1 MILRTGSSSRRTC
14 HSVLRTERTGALVH
28 SRNEPLRVSPRAV
41 KYKRYDAAVNA
52 SRVLSTGNAADK
64 NPSDLS
70 NGRDASRKRKIAGNG
85 PDLSRTLCNRPTQ
98 RLRVSRINAAHAVRI
113 RPRRDV
119 PAEIAVAAIFRTHRQ
134 THTRTHAR
142 THARARTHCVRTC
155 NQTAETAF
163 AIPFPPFQR
172 PLTLLASPRDPER
185 SERANRLDC
194 RPKTFAGHYERNDQ
208 SLKSSKGEGH
218 ASHGCRV
225 MNVQTLPVSWRPHL
239 ETLNRPRDSGN
250 IHRGFIA
257 PCRMARLNHV
267 PKHGAT
273 SRPESQNIRARV

>member
-1 MILRTGSSSRRTC
+1 
-14 HSVLRTERTGALVH
+14 
-28 SRNEPLRVSPRAV
+28 
-41 KYKRYDAAVNA
+41 
-52 SRVLSTGNAADK
+52 
-64 NPSDLS
+64 
-70 NGRDASRKRKIAGNG
+70 
-85 PDLSRTLCNRPTQ
+85 
-98 RLRVSRINAAHAVRI
+98 VRI

-134 THTRTHAR
+134 AHTR
-142 THARARTHCVRTC
+142 ARARAHTHCVRTC

-163 AIPFPPFQR
+163 AIPLPPFQR

-218 ASHGCRV
+218 ASHECRV

-239 ETLNRPRDSGN
+239 ETLNRPRDSDN

-257 PCRMARLNHV
+257 PCRMARGHLASGKSKYSGRRVNEIAESYRTEDRHV
-267 PKHGAT
+267 EDEEVAESP
-273 SRPESQNIRARV
+273 RPVTNSLCKK